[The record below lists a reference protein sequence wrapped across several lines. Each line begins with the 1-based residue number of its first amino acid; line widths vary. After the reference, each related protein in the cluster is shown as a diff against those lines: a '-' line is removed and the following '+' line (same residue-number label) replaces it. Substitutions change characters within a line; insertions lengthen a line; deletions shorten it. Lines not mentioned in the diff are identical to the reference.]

1 MRYGPL
7 RYKIDYHLMTARHTI
22 QRLYIAHALLIIGC
36 FFFALSF
43 NTTTSYVS
51 VSVLKTLNL
60 AAEASSIMLY
70 SSTIILISM
79 VLVIL
84 RK

>member
-1 MRYGPL
+1 M
-7 RYKIDYHLMTARHTI
+7 IDYRLMSARHTI
-22 QRLYIAHALLIIGC
+22 RRLYIAHALLLIGC

-43 NTTTSYVS
+43 NATTSYIS
-51 VSVLKTLNL
+51 VSVLNMLNL
-60 AAEASSIMLY
+60 GAEASSIMLY
-70 SSTIILISM
+70 SSTVILISM